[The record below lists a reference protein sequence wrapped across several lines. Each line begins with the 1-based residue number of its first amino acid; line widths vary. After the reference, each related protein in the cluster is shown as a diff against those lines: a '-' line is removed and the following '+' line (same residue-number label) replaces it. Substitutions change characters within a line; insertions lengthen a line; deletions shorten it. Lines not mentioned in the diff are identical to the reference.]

1 MTNNVDL
8 IPRAM
13 MRSVTVFC
21 GSSAGS
27 DDVYVRE
34 AALLGKTLAEKKIRL
49 IYGGAKV
56 GLMGSVADAAL
67 DAGGEVVGVLPRF
80 LRSKEISH
88 EGLTELILVESM
100 HERKTKMHQ
109 LSDGVIALPGG
120 FGTLE
125 ELFEMLTW
133 AQLGLHKNPIGLLN
147 VNGYYDSL
155 NILVQGM
162 VDKGFLKLA
171 NQRMLLFHE
180 NVSELLEAMTNYVAP
195 DIGKWITEDKV

>member
-1 MTNNVDL
+1 MK
-8 IPRAM
+8 
-13 MRSVTVFC
+13 SVTVFC

-27 DDVYVRE
+27 DDIYVRE

-80 LRSKEISH
+80 LRSKEIAH

-171 NQRMLLFHE
+171 NQKMLLSSNNVFH
-180 NVSELLEAMTNYVAP
+180 LLEVMNNYVAP
-195 DIGKWITEDKV
+195 VVGKWITDDKV

>member
-1 MTNNVDL
+1 MK
-8 IPRAM
+8 
-13 MRSVTVFC
+13 SVTVFC

-27 DDVYVRE
+27 DEIYVRE

-67 DAGGEVVGVLPRF
+67 DAGGVVVGVLPRF
-80 LRSKEISH
+80 LRSKEIAH

-100 HERKTKMHQ
+100 HERKTTMHQ
-109 LSDGVIALPGG
+109 LSEGVIALPGG

-147 VNGYYDSL
+147 VNGYYDPL
-155 NILVQGM
+155 NNLVQGM
-162 VDKGFLKLA
+162 VDRGFLKLT
-171 NQRMLLFHE
+171 NQKMLLFHD
-180 NVSELLEAMTNYVAP
+180 NVSELLRAMTNYVAP
-195 DIGKWITEDKV
+195 PIGKWITEDKV